1 MLVTLAG
8 LGCGTA
14 ATMTAEAAEAIREA
28 DCLLGAGRLLA
39 AVPENGTAKRV
50 EATRPGQ
57 ILEALL
63 ESGAERPCV
72 VYSGD
77 TGFYSGARGL
87 LALLEAEKIAYR
99 VLPGISSVQLL
110 AARLGRPWQ
119 DWTLCSAH
127 GTDCDPVTAVSQGK
141 PVFFLTGGALG
152 PVDLCRRLTE
162 AGLGGLE
169 VTVGENL
176 SYETEHILR
185 GTAGAFATRTFAPL
199 SVLLAEAAPVSQE
212 PRAPGL
218 PDDAFLRGKVPM
230 TKQEVRTAALG
241 KLALRPTD
249 TVWDVGAGTGSVS
262 VELALAARYGRT
274 YAVECQEEACEL
286 IRANRQRFGTWN
298 LTLIQDKAPE
308 ALADLPAPDAV
319 FIGGTKGNMDAVLDM
334 VLGKNPGARI
344 CISAIA
350 LETLSAAVTALT
362 AHGLTAEVTQ
372 IGVSRTKTA
381 GKLHL
386 LMANNPVFLISAGPS
401 EAVL

>member
-1 MLVTLAG
+1 MIVTLAG

-39 AVPENGTAKRV
+39 AVPETCTAKRV
-50 EATRPGQ
+50 EVTRPGQ

-262 VELALAARYGRT
+262 VELALQCREVW
-274 YAVECQEEACEL
+274 AVERETPALALMEQ
-286 IRANRQRFGTWN
+286 NRKKFGAWN
-298 LTLIQDKAPE
+298 LHIKGGEAPE
-308 ALADLPAPDAV
+308 ALMNLPAPDKV
-319 FIGGTKGNMDAVLDM
+319 FIGGSGGNLKEIVSAVHAA
-334 VLGKNPGARI
+334 NPKARV

-350 LETLSAAVTALT
+350 LESLHTAMTVLEELGYET
-362 AHGLTAEVTQ
+362 EVVQ
-372 IGVSRTKTA
+372 ISVSRARKA
-381 GKLHL
+381 GELHL
-386 LMANNPVFLISAGPS
+386 LMAQNPVFLITGEQP
-401 EAVL
+401 